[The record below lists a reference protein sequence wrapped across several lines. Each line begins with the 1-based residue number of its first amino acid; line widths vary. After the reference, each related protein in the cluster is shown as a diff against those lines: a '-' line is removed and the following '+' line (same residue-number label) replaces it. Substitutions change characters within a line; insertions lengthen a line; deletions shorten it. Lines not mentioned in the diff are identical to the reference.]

1 MTMKFKDEID
11 KDVENLKNEYFNAVR
26 NEEDQEVVE
35 NKYAEYM
42 NAFSQ
47 SLHDK
52 VLKEARDEVHNTTT
66 DKQVRMN
73 RGENILTAEENRFF
87 SNLVEDEAN
96 LDTYKEE
103 LILPESTVLR
113 VFEDMQ
119 EQRPLLSKIN
129 FQLAGVKTRI
139 IAGDPDGAAMW
150 GEIFGKIQGQI
161 QANFKE
167 YTFSQNKLT
176 AFAIVP
182 KDLLAFGPEW
192 IERYVRMQLAE
203 AMGTKLEE
211 GIVKGNGSVQNQPV
225 GLIKDMVK
233 DDDGN
238 ITSVADKTEKGTLTF
253 ADAKTT
259 VLELSKLMNSLSVK
273 ENGKRINVSG
283 KVSLLVNP
291 DQLFAIQ
298 AKYTIQNATGQWVT
312 SLPFN
317 LDIVPSEFVET
328 GKIIAFVPS
337 RYYAMY
343 KGATQVRE
351 YGEVLALE
359 DANVYIAKQYAHGM
373 PDDNKVA
380 EVYTFEEVTVTEDAP
395 EETPEDVGA

>member
-1 MTMKFKDEID
+1 MVVKFKDDI
-11 KDVENLKNEYFNAVR
+11 ENNVNKLKNEYFEAVR
-26 NEEDQEVVE
+26 NDADSETIE

-42 NAFSQ
+42 AAFS
-47 SLHDK
+47 SNLHD
-52 VLKEARDEVHNTTT
+52 
-66 DKQVRMN
+66 
-73 RGENILTAEENRFF
+73 NILKDAREEALNANTDEQVLMKRGQNVLTSEEKRFF
-87 SNLVEDEAN
+87 TNLVEDDAN

-103 LILPESTVLR
+103 IILPETTVSR

-119 EQRPLLSKIN
+119 SERPLLSKIN
-129 FQLAGVKTRI
+129 FQIAGIKTRI

-161 QANFKE
+161 QANFRE

-182 KDLLAFGPEW
+182 KDLLDFGPEW
-192 IERYVRMQLAE
+192 VERYVRLQLAE
-203 AMGTKLEE
+203 AMGAKLEE
-211 GIVKGNGSVQNQPV
+211 GIVKGNGPVQNQPV

-233 DDDGN
+233 DESGN
-238 ITSVADKTEKGTLTF
+238 ITSVKDKTEKGKLTF

-259 VLELSKLMNSLSVK
+259 VTELSNLMNSLSVK
-273 ENGKRINVSG
+273 ENGKRINISG

-298 AKYTIQNATGQWVT
+298 AKYTIQNANGQWVT

-317 LDIVPSEFVET
+317 LDILPSEFVEK

-343 KGATQVRE
+343 KGATQIRE

-380 EVYTFEEVTVTEDAP
+380 EVYSFSDVVASDSEES
-395 EETPEDVGA
+395 DVGA

>member
-1 MTMKFKDEID
+1 MVVKFKDDI
-11 KDVENLKNEYFNAVR
+11 ENNVNKLKNEYFEAVR
-26 NEEDQEVVE
+26 NDADSETIE

-42 NAFSQ
+42 AAFS
-47 SLHDK
+47 SNLHD
-52 VLKEARDEVHNTTT
+52 
-66 DKQVRMN
+66 
-73 RGENILTAEENRFF
+73 NILKDAREEALNANTDEQVLMKRGQNVLTSEEKRFF
-87 SNLVEDEAN
+87 TNLVEDDAN

-103 LILPESTVLR
+103 IILPETTVSR

-119 EQRPLLSKIN
+119 SERPLLSKIN
-129 FQLAGVKTRI
+129 FQIAGIKTRI

-161 QANFKE
+161 QANFRE

-182 KDLLAFGPEW
+182 KDLLDFGPEW
-192 IERYVRMQLAE
+192 VERYVRLQLAE
-203 AMGTKLEE
+203 AMGAKLEE
-211 GIVKGNGSVQNQPV
+211 GIVKGNGPVQNQPV

-233 DDDGN
+233 DESGN
-238 ITSVADKTEKGTLTF
+238 ITSVKDKTEKGKLTF

-259 VLELSKLMNSLSVK
+259 VTELSNLMNSLSVK

-298 AKYTIQNATGQWVT
+298 AKYTIQNANGQWVT

-317 LDIVPSEFVET
+317 LDILPSEFVEK
-328 GKIIAFVPS
+328 GEIIAFVPS

-343 KGATQVRE
+343 KGATQIRE

-380 EVYTFEEVTVTEDAP
+380 ELYSFSDVVASDPVSS
-395 EETPEDVGA
+395 DVGA

>member
-1 MTMKFKDEID
+1 MVVKFKDDIENNVD
-11 KDVENLKNEYFNAVR
+11 KLKNEYFEAVR
-26 NEEDQEVVE
+26 NDADPETIE

-42 NAFSQ
+42 AAFS
-47 SLHDK
+47 SNLHD
-52 VLKEARDEVHNTTT
+52 
-66 DKQVRMN
+66 
-73 RGENILTAEENRFF
+73 NILKDAREEALNANTDEQVLMKRGQNVLTSEEKRFF
-87 SNLVEDEAN
+87 TNLVEDDAN

-103 LILPESTVLR
+103 IILPETTVSR

-119 EQRPLLSKIN
+119 SERPLLSKIN
-129 FQLAGVKTRI
+129 FQIAGIKTRV

-161 QANFKE
+161 QANFRE

-182 KDLLAFGPEW
+182 KDLLDFGPEW
-192 IERYVRMQLAE
+192 VERYVRLQLAE
-203 AMGTKLEE
+203 AMGAKLEE
-211 GIVKGNGSVQNQPV
+211 GIVKGNGPVQNQPV

-233 DDDGN
+233 DDSGN
-238 ITSVADKTEKGTLTF
+238 ITSVKDKTEKGKLTF

-259 VLELSKLMNSLSVK
+259 VTELSNLMNSLSVK
-273 ENGKRINVSG
+273 EDGKRINISG

-298 AKYTIQNATGQWVT
+298 AKYTIQNANGQWVT

-317 LDIVPSEFVET
+317 LDILPSEFVEK

-343 KGATQVRE
+343 KGATQIRE

-380 EVYTFEEVTVTEDAP
+380 EVYSFS
-395 EETPEDVGA
+395 DVVVAESDESDLSA

>member
-1 MTMKFKDEID
+1 MTIKFKDSIN
-11 KDVENLKNEYFNAVR
+11 KDVENLKNEYFEAVR
-26 NEEDQEVVE
+26 NDADPETIE

-42 NAFSQ
+42 AAFS
-47 SLHDK
+47 SNLHDNI
-52 VLKEARDEVHNTTT
+52 LKEAREEISNTNADERVLMERGHN
-66 DKQVRMN
+66 V
-73 RGENILTAEENRFF
+73 LTSEEKRFF
-87 SNLVEDEAN
+87 TNLVEDEAD

-103 LILPESTVLR
+103 VILPETTVLR
-113 VFEDMQ
+113 VFEDMKS
-119 EQRPLLSKIN
+119 ERPLLSKIN
-129 FQLAGVKTRI
+129 FQLSGIKTRI
-139 IAGDPDGAAMW
+139 IAGDPEGAAMW

-161 QANFKE
+161 QANFRE

-182 KDLLAFGPEW
+182 KDLLDFGPEW
-192 IERYVRMQLAE
+192 VERYVRLQLAE
-203 AMGTKLEE
+203 AMGAKLEE
-211 GIVKGNGSVQNQPV
+211 GIVKGNGAVQNQPV

-233 DDDGN
+233 DEDGN
-238 ITSVADKTEKGTLTF
+238 ITSVSDKEVKGELTF

-259 VLELSKLMNSLSVK
+259 VNELSKLMNSLSVK
-273 ENGKRINVSG
+273 ENGKRINISG

-298 AKYTIQNATGQWVT
+298 AKYTIQNANGQWVT

-317 LDIVPSEFVET
+317 LDVLPSEFVEVGT
-328 GKIIAFVPS
+328 VIAFVPS

-343 KGATQVRE
+343 KGATQIRE

-380 EVYTFEEVTVTEDAP
+380 EVYTFNEISTTESIP
-395 EETPEDVGA
+395 SDVGA

>member
-1 MTMKFKDEID
+1 MVVKFKDDIENNVD
-11 KDVENLKNEYFNAVR
+11 KLKNEYFEAVR
-26 NEEDQEVVE
+26 NDADPETIE

-42 NAFSQ
+42 AAFS
-47 SLHDK
+47 SNLHD
-52 VLKEARDEVHNTTT
+52 
-66 DKQVRMN
+66 
-73 RGENILTAEENRFF
+73 NILKDAREEALKANTDEQVLMKRGQNVLTSEEKRFF
-87 SNLVEDEAN
+87 TNLVEDDAN

-103 LILPESTVLR
+103 IILPETTVSR

-119 EQRPLLSKIN
+119 SERPLLSKIN
-129 FQLAGVKTRI
+129 FQIAGIKTRI

-161 QANFKE
+161 QANFRE

-182 KDLLAFGPEW
+182 KDLLDFGPEW
-192 IERYVRMQLAE
+192 VERYVRLQLAE
-203 AMGTKLEE
+203 AMGAKLEE
-211 GIVKGNGSVQNQPV
+211 GIVKGNGPVQNQPV

-233 DDDGN
+233 DDSGN
-238 ITSVADKTEKGTLTF
+238 ITSVKDKTEKGKLTF

-259 VLELSKLMNSLSVK
+259 VTELSNLMNSLSVK
-273 ENGKRINVSG
+273 EDGKRINISG

-298 AKYTIQNATGQWVT
+298 AKYTIQNANGQWVT

-317 LDIVPSEFVET
+317 LDILPSEFVEK

-343 KGATQVRE
+343 KGATQIRE

-380 EVYTFEEVTVTEDAP
+380 EVYSFS
-395 EETPEDVGA
+395 DVVVAESDESDLSA

>member
-1 MTMKFKDEID
+1 MTMKFKDSIN
-11 KDVENLKNEYFNAVR
+11 KDVENLKNEYFEAVR
-26 NEEDQEVVE
+26 NDADSETIE

-42 NAFSQ
+42 AAFS
-47 SLHDK
+47 SNLHD
-52 VLKEARDEVHNTTT
+52 
-66 DKQVRMN
+66 
-73 RGENILTAEENRFF
+73 NILKDAREEALNANTDEQVLMKRGQNVLTSEEKRFF
-87 SNLVEDEAN
+87 TNLVEDDAN

-103 LILPESTVLR
+103 IILPETTVSR

-119 EQRPLLSKIN
+119 SERPLLSKIN
-129 FQLAGVKTRI
+129 FQIAGIKTRI

-161 QANFKE
+161 QANFRE

-182 KDLLAFGPEW
+182 KDLLDFGPEW
-192 IERYVRMQLAE
+192 VERYVRLQLAE
-203 AMGTKLEE
+203 AMGAKLEE
-211 GIVKGNGSVQNQPV
+211 GIVKGNGPVQNQPV

-233 DDDGN
+233 DESGN
-238 ITSVADKTEKGTLTF
+238 ITSVKDKTEKGKLTF

-259 VLELSKLMNSLSVK
+259 VTELSNLMNSLSVK
-273 ENGKRINVSG
+273 ENGKRINISG

-298 AKYTIQNATGQWVT
+298 AKYTIQNANGQWVT

-317 LDIVPSEFVET
+317 LDILPSEFVEK

-343 KGATQVRE
+343 KGATQIRE

-380 EVYTFEEVTVTEDAP
+380 EVYSFSDVVASDSEES
-395 EETPEDVGA
+395 DVGA

>member
-1 MTMKFKDEID
+1 MVVKFKDDIENNVD
-11 KDVENLKNEYFNAVR
+11 KLKNEYFEAVR
-26 NEEDQEVVE
+26 NDADPETIE

-42 NAFSQ
+42 AAFS
-47 SLHDK
+47 SNLHD
-52 VLKEARDEVHNTTT
+52 
-66 DKQVRMN
+66 
-73 RGENILTAEENRFF
+73 NILKDAREEALNANTDEQVLMKRGQNVLTSEEKRFF
-87 SNLVEDEAN
+87 TNLVEDDAN

-103 LILPESTVLR
+103 IILPETTVSR

-119 EQRPLLSKIN
+119 SERPLLSKIN
-129 FQLAGVKTRI
+129 FQIAGIKTRI

-161 QANFKE
+161 QANFRE

-182 KDLLAFGPEW
+182 KDLLDFGPEW
-192 IERYVRMQLAE
+192 VERYVRLQLAE
-203 AMGTKLEE
+203 AMGAKLEE
-211 GIVKGNGSVQNQPV
+211 GIVKGNGPVQNQPV

-233 DDDGN
+233 DDSGN
-238 ITSVADKTEKGTLTF
+238 ITSVKDKTEKGKLTF

-259 VLELSKLMNSLSVK
+259 VTEISNLMNSLSVK
-273 ENGKRINVSG
+273 EDGKRINISG

-298 AKYTIQNATGQWVT
+298 AKYTIQNANGQWVT

-317 LDIVPSEFVET
+317 LDILPSEFVEK

-343 KGATQVRE
+343 KGATQIRE

-380 EVYTFEEVTVTEDAP
+380 EVYSFS
-395 EETPEDVGA
+395 DVVVAESDESDLSA

>member
-1 MTMKFKDEID
+1 MVVKFKNDIENNVD
-11 KDVENLKNEYFNAVR
+11 KLKNEYFEAVR
-26 NEEDQEVVE
+26 NDADSETIE

-42 NAFSQ
+42 AAFS
-47 SLHDK
+47 SNLHD
-52 VLKEARDEVHNTTT
+52 
-66 DKQVRMN
+66 
-73 RGENILTAEENRFF
+73 NILKDAREEALNANTDEQVLMKRGQNVLTSEEKRFF
-87 SNLVEDEAN
+87 TNLVEDDAN

-103 LILPESTVLR
+103 IILPETTVSR

-119 EQRPLLSKIN
+119 SERPLLSKIN
-129 FQLAGVKTRI
+129 FQIAGIKTRI

-161 QANFKE
+161 QANFRE

-182 KDLLAFGPEW
+182 KDLLDFGPEW
-192 IERYVRMQLAE
+192 VERYVRLQLAE
-203 AMGTKLEE
+203 AMGAKLEE
-211 GIVKGNGSVQNQPV
+211 GIVKGNGPVQNQPV

-233 DDDGN
+233 DDSGN
-238 ITSVADKTEKGTLTF
+238 ITSVKDKTEKGKLTF

-259 VLELSKLMNSLSVK
+259 VTELSNLMNSLSVK
-273 ENGKRINVSG
+273 ENGKRINISG

-298 AKYTIQNATGQWVT
+298 AKYTIQNANGQWVT

-317 LDIVPSEFVET
+317 LDILPSEFVEK

-343 KGATQVRE
+343 KGATQIRE

-380 EVYTFEEVTVTEDAP
+380 EVYSFSDVVASDSEES
-395 EETPEDVGA
+395 DVGA

>member
-1 MTMKFKDEID
+1 MVVKFKNDIENNVD
-11 KDVENLKNEYFNAVR
+11 KLKNEYFEAVR
-26 NEEDQEVVE
+26 NDADSETIE

-42 NAFSQ
+42 AAFS
-47 SLHDK
+47 SNLHD
-52 VLKEARDEVHNTTT
+52 
-66 DKQVRMN
+66 
-73 RGENILTAEENRFF
+73 NILKDAREEALNANTDEQVLMKRGQNVLTSEEKRFF
-87 SNLVEDEAN
+87 TNLVEDDAN

-103 LILPESTVLR
+103 IILPETTVSR

-119 EQRPLLSKIN
+119 SERPLLSKIN
-129 FQLAGVKTRI
+129 FQIAGIKTRI

-161 QANFKE
+161 QANFRE

-182 KDLLAFGPEW
+182 KDLLDFGPEW
-192 IERYVRMQLAE
+192 VEHYVRLQLAE
-203 AMGTKLEE
+203 AMGAKLEE
-211 GIVKGNGSVQNQPV
+211 GIVKGNGPVQNQPV

-233 DDDGN
+233 DDSGN
-238 ITSVADKTEKGTLTF
+238 ITSVKDKTEKGKLTF

-259 VLELSKLMNSLSVK
+259 VTELSNLMNSLSVK
-273 ENGKRINVSG
+273 ENGKRINISG

-298 AKYTIQNATGQWVT
+298 AKYTIQNANGQWVT

-317 LDIVPSEFVET
+317 LDILPSEFVEK

-343 KGATQVRE
+343 KGATQIRE

-380 EVYTFEEVTVTEDAP
+380 EVYSFSDVVASDSEES
-395 EETPEDVGA
+395 DVGA

>member
-1 MTMKFKDEID
+1 MTMKFKDSIN
-11 KDVENLKNEYFNAVR
+11 KDVENLKNEYFEAVR
-26 NEEDQEVVE
+26 NDADSETIE

-42 NAFSQ
+42 AAFS
-47 SLHDK
+47 SNLHD
-52 VLKEARDEVHNTTT
+52 
-66 DKQVRMN
+66 
-73 RGENILTAEENRFF
+73 NILKDAREEALNANTDEQVLMKRGQNVLTSEEKRFF
-87 SNLVEDEAN
+87 TNLVEDDAD

-103 LILPESTVLR
+103 IILPETTVSR

-119 EQRPLLSKIN
+119 SERPLLSKIN
-129 FQLAGVKTRI
+129 FQIAGIKTRI

-161 QANFKE
+161 QANFRE

-182 KDLLAFGPEW
+182 KDLLDFGPEW
-192 IERYVRMQLAE
+192 VERYVRLQLAE
-203 AMGTKLEE
+203 AMGAKLEE
-211 GIVKGNGSVQNQPV
+211 GIVKGNGPVQNQPV

-233 DDDGN
+233 DESGN
-238 ITSVADKTEKGTLTF
+238 ITSVKDKTEKGKLTF

-259 VLELSKLMNSLSVK
+259 VTELSNLMNSLSVK
-273 ENGKRINVSG
+273 ENGKRINISG

-298 AKYTIQNATGQWVT
+298 AKYTIQNANGQWVT

-317 LDIVPSEFVET
+317 LDILPSEFVEK

-343 KGATQVRE
+343 KGATQIRE

-380 EVYTFEEVTVTEDAP
+380 EVYSFS
-395 EETPEDVGA
+395 DVVVAESDESDLSA

>member
-1 MTMKFKDEID
+1 MVVKFKDDIENNVD
-11 KDVENLKNEYFNAVR
+11 KLKNEYFEAVR
-26 NEEDQEVVE
+26 NDADPETIE

-42 NAFSQ
+42 AAFS
-47 SLHDK
+47 SNLHD
-52 VLKEARDEVHNTTT
+52 
-66 DKQVRMN
+66 
-73 RGENILTAEENRFF
+73 NILKDAREEALNANTDEQVLMKRGQNVLTSEEKRFF
-87 SNLVEDEAN
+87 TNLVEDDAN

-103 LILPESTVLR
+103 IILPETTVSR

-119 EQRPLLSKIN
+119 SERPLLSKIN
-129 FQLAGVKTRI
+129 FQIAGIKTRV

-161 QANFKE
+161 QANFHE

-182 KDLLAFGPEW
+182 KDLLDFGPEW
-192 IERYVRMQLAE
+192 VERYVRLQLAE
-203 AMGTKLEE
+203 AMGAKLEE
-211 GIVKGNGSVQNQPV
+211 GIVKGNGPVQNQPV

-233 DDDGN
+233 DESGN
-238 ITSVADKTEKGTLTF
+238 ITSVKDKTEKGKLTF

-259 VLELSKLMNSLSVK
+259 VSELSKLMNSLSVK
-273 ENGKRINVSG
+273 ESGKRINISG

-298 AKYTIQNATGQWVT
+298 AKYTIQNANGQWVT

-317 LDIVPSEFVET
+317 LDILPSEFVEK

-343 KGATQVRE
+343 KGATQIRE

-380 EVYTFEEVTVTEDAP
+380 EVYSFS
-395 EETPEDVGA
+395 DVVVAESDESDLSA

>member
-1 MTMKFKDEID
+1 MVVKFKNNIKNNVDE
-11 KDVENLKNEYFNAVR
+11 LKKEYFEAVR
-26 NEEDQEVVE
+26 NDADPETIE

-42 NAFSQ
+42 TAFS
-47 SLHDK
+47 SNLHD
-52 VLKEARDEVHNTTT
+52 
-66 DKQVRMN
+66 
-73 RGENILTAEENRFF
+73 NILKDAREEVLNANTDEQVLIKRGQNVLTSEEKRFF
-87 SNLVEDEAN
+87 TNLVEDNAN

-103 LILPESTVLR
+103 IILPETTVSR

-119 EQRPLLSKIN
+119 SERPLLSKIN
-129 FQLAGVKTRI
+129 FQIAGIKTRI

-161 QANFKE
+161 QANFRE

-182 KDLLAFGPEW
+182 KDLLDFGPEW
-192 IERYVRMQLAE
+192 VERYVRLQLAE
-203 AMGTKLEE
+203 AMGAKLEE
-211 GIVKGNGSVQNQPV
+211 GIVKGNGPVQNQPV

-233 DDDGN
+233 DDSGN
-238 ITSVADKTEKGTLTF
+238 ITSVKDKTEKGKLTF

-259 VLELSKLMNSLSVK
+259 VSELSKLMNSLSVK
-273 ENGKRINVSG
+273 ENGKRINISG

-298 AKYTIQNATGQWVT
+298 AKYTIQNANGQWVT

-317 LDIVPSEFVET
+317 LDVLPSEFVEK

-343 KGATQVRE
+343 KGATQIRE

-380 EVYTFEEVTVTEDAP
+380 EVYSFS
-395 EETPEDVGA
+395 DVLVAESNESDLSA

>member
-1 MTMKFKDEID
+1 MVVKFKDDIENNVD
-11 KDVENLKNEYFNAVR
+11 KLKNEYFEAVR
-26 NEEDQEVVE
+26 NDADPETIE

-42 NAFSQ
+42 AAFS
-47 SLHDK
+47 SNLHD
-52 VLKEARDEVHNTTT
+52 
-66 DKQVRMN
+66 
-73 RGENILTAEENRFF
+73 NILKDAREEALNANTDEQVLMKRGQNVLTSEEKRFF
-87 SNLVEDEAN
+87 TNLVEDDAN

-103 LILPESTVLR
+103 IILPETTVSR

-119 EQRPLLSKIN
+119 SERPLLSKIN
-129 FQLAGVKTRI
+129 FQIAGIKTRI

-161 QANFKE
+161 QANFRE
-167 YTFSQNKLT
+167 YTFSQNKIT

-182 KDLLAFGPEW
+182 KDLLDFGPEW
-192 IERYVRMQLAE
+192 VERYVRLQLAE
-203 AMGTKLEE
+203 AMGAKLEE
-211 GIVKGNGSVQNQPV
+211 GIVKGNGPVQNQPV

-233 DDDGN
+233 DDSGN
-238 ITSVADKTEKGTLTF
+238 ITSVKDKTEKGKLTF

-259 VLELSKLMNSLSVK
+259 VTELSNLMNSLSVK
-273 ENGKRINVSG
+273 EDGKRINISG

-298 AKYTIQNATGQWVT
+298 AKYTIQNANGQWVT

-317 LDIVPSEFVET
+317 LDILPSEFVEK

-343 KGATQVRE
+343 KGATQIRE

-380 EVYTFEEVTVTEDAP
+380 EVYSFS
-395 EETPEDVGA
+395 DVVVAESDESDLSA

>member
-1 MTMKFKDEID
+1 MVVKFKDDIENNVD
-11 KDVENLKNEYFNAVR
+11 KLKNEYFEAVR
-26 NEEDQEVVE
+26 NDADPETIE

-42 NAFSQ
+42 AAFS
-47 SLHDK
+47 SDLHD
-52 VLKEARDEVHNTTT
+52 
-66 DKQVRMN
+66 
-73 RGENILTAEENRFF
+73 NILKDAREEALNANTDEQVLMKRGQNVLTSEEKRFF
-87 SNLVEDEAN
+87 TNLVEDDAN

-103 LILPESTVLR
+103 IILPETTVSR

-119 EQRPLLSKIN
+119 SERPLLSKIN
-129 FQLAGVKTRI
+129 FQIAGIKTRI

-161 QANFKE
+161 QANFRE

-182 KDLLAFGPEW
+182 KDLLDFGPEW
-192 IERYVRMQLAE
+192 VERYVRLQLAE
-203 AMGTKLEE
+203 AMGAKLEE
-211 GIVKGNGSVQNQPV
+211 GIVKGNGPVQNQPV

-233 DDDGN
+233 DDSGN
-238 ITSVADKTEKGTLTF
+238 ITSVKDKTEKGKLTF

-259 VLELSKLMNSLSVK
+259 VTELSNLMNSLSVK
-273 ENGKRINVSG
+273 EDGKRINISG

-298 AKYTIQNATGQWVT
+298 AKYTIQNANGQWVT

-317 LDIVPSEFVET
+317 LDILPSEFVGK

-343 KGATQVRE
+343 KGATQIRE

-380 EVYTFEEVTVTEDAP
+380 EVYSFS
-395 EETPEDVGA
+395 DVVVAESDESDLSA

>member
-1 MTMKFKDEID
+1 MVVKFKDDIENNVD
-11 KDVENLKNEYFNAVR
+11 KLKNEYFEAVR
-26 NEEDQEVVE
+26 NDADPETIE

-42 NAFSQ
+42 AAFS
-47 SLHDK
+47 SNLHD
-52 VLKEARDEVHNTTT
+52 
-66 DKQVRMN
+66 
-73 RGENILTAEENRFF
+73 NILKDAREEALNANTDEQVLMKRGQNVLTSEEKRFF
-87 SNLVEDEAN
+87 TNLVEDDAN

-103 LILPESTVLR
+103 IILPETTVSR

-119 EQRPLLSKIN
+119 SERPLLSKIN
-129 FQLAGVKTRI
+129 FQIAGIKTRI

-161 QANFKE
+161 QANFRE

-182 KDLLAFGPEW
+182 KDLLDFGPEW
-192 IERYVRMQLAE
+192 VERYVRLQLAE
-203 AMGTKLEE
+203 AMGAKLEE
-211 GIVKGNGSVQNQPV
+211 GIVKGNGPVQNQPV

-233 DDDGN
+233 DDSGN
-238 ITSVADKTEKGTLTF
+238 ITSVKDKTEKGKLTF

-259 VLELSKLMNSLSVK
+259 VTELSNLMNSLSVK
-273 ENGKRINVSG
+273 EDGKRINISG

-298 AKYTIQNATGQWVT
+298 AKYTIQNANGQWVT

-317 LDIVPSEFVET
+317 LDILPSEFVEK

-343 KGATQVRE
+343 KGATQIRE

-359 DANVYIAKQYAHGM
+359 DANVYIAKHYAHGM

-380 EVYTFEEVTVTEDAP
+380 EVYSFS
-395 EETPEDVGA
+395 DVVVAESDESDLSA

>member
-1 MTMKFKDEID
+1 KFKDDIENNVD
-11 KDVENLKNEYFNAVR
+11 KLKNEYFEAVR
-26 NEEDQEVVE
+26 NDADPETIE

-42 NAFSQ
+42 AAFS
-47 SLHDK
+47 SNLHD
-52 VLKEARDEVHNTTT
+52 
-66 DKQVRMN
+66 
-73 RGENILTAEENRFF
+73 NILKDAREEALNANTDEQVLMKRGQNVLTSEEKRFF
-87 SNLVEDEAN
+87 TNLVEDDAN

-103 LILPESTVLR
+103 IILPETTVSR

-119 EQRPLLSKIN
+119 SERPLLSKIN
-129 FQLAGVKTRI
+129 FQIAGIKTRI

-161 QANFKE
+161 QANFRE

-182 KDLLAFGPEW
+182 KDLLDFGPEW
-192 IERYVRMQLAE
+192 VERYVRLQLAE
-203 AMGTKLEE
+203 AMGAKLEE
-211 GIVKGNGSVQNQPV
+211 GIVKGKGPVQNQPV

-233 DDDGN
+233 DDSGN
-238 ITSVADKTEKGTLTF
+238 ITSVKDKTEKGKLTF

-259 VLELSKLMNSLSVK
+259 VTELSNLMNSLSVK
-273 ENGKRINVSG
+273 EDGKRINISG

-298 AKYTIQNATGQWVT
+298 AKYTIQNANGQWVT

-317 LDIVPSEFVET
+317 LDILPSEFVEK

-343 KGATQVRE
+343 KGATQIRE

-380 EVYTFEEVTVTEDAP
+380 EVYSFS
-395 EETPEDVGA
+395 DVVVAESDESDLSA

>member
-1 MTMKFKDEID
+1 MTMKFKDSIN
-11 KDVENLKNEYFNAVR
+11 KDVENLKNEYFEAVR
-26 NEEDQEVVE
+26 NDADSETIE

-42 NAFSQ
+42 AAFS
-47 SLHDK
+47 SNLHD
-52 VLKEARDEVHNTTT
+52 
-66 DKQVRMN
+66 
-73 RGENILTAEENRFF
+73 NILKDAREEALNANTDEQVLMKRGQNVLTSEEKRFF
-87 SNLVEDEAN
+87 TNLVEDDAN

-103 LILPESTVLR
+103 IILPETTVSR

-119 EQRPLLSKIN
+119 SERPLLSKIN
-129 FQLAGVKTRI
+129 FQIAGIKTRI

-161 QANFKE
+161 QANFRE

-182 KDLLAFGPEW
+182 KDLLDFGPGW
-192 IERYVRMQLAE
+192 VERYVRLQLAE
-203 AMGTKLEE
+203 AMGAKLEE
-211 GIVKGNGSVQNQPV
+211 GIVKGNGPVQNQPV

-233 DDDGN
+233 DESGN
-238 ITSVADKTEKGTLTF
+238 ITSVKDKTEKGKLTF

-259 VLELSKLMNSLSVK
+259 VTELSNLMNSLSVK
-273 ENGKRINVSG
+273 ENGKRINISG

-298 AKYTIQNATGQWVT
+298 AKYTIQNANGQWVT

-317 LDIVPSEFVET
+317 LDILPSEFVEK

-343 KGATQVRE
+343 KGATQIRE

-380 EVYTFEEVTVTEDAP
+380 EVYSFSDVVASDSEES
-395 EETPEDVGA
+395 DVGA

>member
-1 MTMKFKDEID
+1 MTIKFKDSIN
-11 KDVENLKNEYFNAVR
+11 KDVENLKNEYFEAVR
-26 NEEDQEVVE
+26 NDADPETIE

-42 NAFSQ
+42 AAFS
-47 SLHDK
+47 SNLHDNI
-52 VLKEARDEVHNTTT
+52 LKEAREEISNTNADERVLMERGHN
-66 DKQVRMN
+66 V
-73 RGENILTAEENRFF
+73 LTSEEKRFF
-87 SNLVEDEAN
+87 TNLVEDEAD

-103 LILPESTVLR
+103 VILPETTVLR

-119 EQRPLLSKIN
+119 SERPLLSKIN
-129 FQLAGVKTRI
+129 FQLSGIKTRI
-139 IAGDPDGAAMW
+139 IAGDPEGAAMW

-161 QANFKE
+161 QANFRE

-182 KDLLAFGPEW
+182 KDLLDFGPEW
-192 IERYVRMQLAE
+192 VERYVRLQLAE
-203 AMGTKLEE
+203 AMGAKLEE
-211 GIVKGNGSVQNQPV
+211 GIVKGNGAVQNQPV

-233 DDDGN
+233 DEDGN
-238 ITSVADKTEKGTLTF
+238 ITSVSDKEVKGELTF

-259 VLELSKLMNSLSVK
+259 VNELSKLMNSLSVK
-273 ENGKRINVSG
+273 ENGKRINISG

-298 AKYTIQNATGQWVT
+298 AKYTIQNANGQWVT

-317 LDIVPSEFVET
+317 LDVLPSEFVEVGT
-328 GKIIAFVPS
+328 VIAFVPS

-343 KGATQVRE
+343 KGATQIRE

-380 EVYTFEEVTVTEDAP
+380 EVYTFNEVSTTESIP
-395 EETPEDVGA
+395 SDVGA

>member
-1 MTMKFKDEID
+1 MTMKFKDSIN
-11 KDVENLKNEYFNAVR
+11 KDVENLKNEYFEAVR
-26 NEEDQEVVE
+26 NDADSETIE

-42 NAFSQ
+42 AAFS
-47 SLHDK
+47 SNLHD
-52 VLKEARDEVHNTTT
+52 
-66 DKQVRMN
+66 
-73 RGENILTAEENRFF
+73 NILKDAREEALNANTDEQVLMKRGQNVLTSEEKRFF
-87 SNLVEDEAN
+87 TNLVEDDAN
-96 LDTYKEE
+96 LDAYKEE
-103 LILPESTVLR
+103 IILPETTVSR

-119 EQRPLLSKIN
+119 SERPLLSKIN
-129 FQLAGVKTRI
+129 FQIAGIKTRI

-161 QANFKE
+161 QAEFRE

-182 KDLLAFGPEW
+182 KDLLDFGPEW
-192 IERYVRMQLAE
+192 VERYVRLQLAE
-203 AMGTKLEE
+203 AMGAKLEE
-211 GIVKGNGSVQNQPV
+211 GIVKGNGPVQNQPV

-233 DDDGN
+233 DDSGN
-238 ITSVADKTEKGTLTF
+238 ITSVKDKTEKGKLTF

-259 VLELSKLMNSLSVK
+259 VTELSNLMNSLSVK
-273 ENGKRINVSG
+273 ENGKRINISG

-298 AKYTIQNATGQWVT
+298 AKYTIQNANGQWVT

-317 LDIVPSEFVET
+317 LDILPSEFVEK

-343 KGATQVRE
+343 KGATQIRE

-380 EVYTFEEVTVTEDAP
+380 EVYSFSDVVASDSEES
-395 EETPEDVGA
+395 DVGA

>member
-1 MTMKFKDEID
+1 MSIKFKDDIKNNVD
-11 KDVENLKNEYFNAVR
+11 KLKNEYFEAVR
-26 NEEDQEVVE
+26 NDADSETIE

-42 NAFSQ
+42 AAFS
-47 SLHDK
+47 SDLHDNI
-52 VLKEARDEVHNTTT
+52 LKEAREEVSNTNADERVLMERGHN
-66 DKQVRMN
+66 V
-73 RGENILTAEENRFF
+73 LTSEEKRFF
-87 SNLVEDEAN
+87 TNLVEDDAN

-103 LILPESTVLR
+103 IILPETTVVR

-119 EQRPLLSKIN
+119 SERPLLSKIN
-129 FQLAGVKTRI
+129 FQLAGIKTRI
-139 IAGDPDGAAMW
+139 IVGDPEGAAMW

-161 QANFKE
+161 QANFRE

-182 KDLLAFGPEW
+182 KDLLDFGPEW
-192 IERYVRMQLAE
+192 VERYVRLQLAE
-203 AMGTKLEE
+203 AMGAKLEE
-211 GIVKGNGSVQNQPV
+211 GIVKGNGAVQNQPV

-233 DDDGN
+233 DENGN
-238 ITSVADKTEKGTLTF
+238 ITSVKDKAVKGKLTF
-253 ADAKTT
+253 ADAKST
-259 VLELSKLMNSLSVK
+259 VTELSQLMNSLSVK
-273 ENGKRINVSG
+273 ENGKRINISG

-298 AKYTIQNATGQWVT
+298 AKYTIQNANGQWVT

-317 LDIVPSEFVET
+317 LDVLPSEFVEV
-328 GKIIAFVPS
+328 GKVIAFVPS

-343 KGATQVRE
+343 KGATQIRE

-380 EVYTFEEVTVTEDAP
+380 EVYSFSDVVASDSEES
-395 EETPEDVGA
+395 DVGA

>member
-1 MTMKFKDEID
+1 MVVKFKDDIENNVD
-11 KDVENLKNEYFNAVR
+11 KLKNEYFEAVR
-26 NEEDQEVVE
+26 NDADPETIE

-42 NAFSQ
+42 AAFS
-47 SLHDK
+47 SNLHD
-52 VLKEARDEVHNTTT
+52 
-66 DKQVRMN
+66 
-73 RGENILTAEENRFF
+73 NILKDAREEALNANTDEQVLMKRGQNVLTSEEKRFF
-87 SNLVEDEAN
+87 TNLVEDDAN

-103 LILPESTVLR
+103 IILPETTVSR

-119 EQRPLLSKIN
+119 SERPLLSKIN
-129 FQLAGVKTRI
+129 FQIAGIKTRI

-161 QANFKE
+161 QANFRE

-182 KDLLAFGPEW
+182 KDLLDFGPEW
-192 IERYVRMQLAE
+192 VERYVRLQLAE
-203 AMGTKLEE
+203 AMGAKLEE
-211 GIVKGNGSVQNQPV
+211 GIVKGKGPVQNQPV

-233 DDDGN
+233 DDSGN
-238 ITSVADKTEKGTLTF
+238 ITSVKDKTEKGKLTF

-259 VLELSKLMNSLSVK
+259 VTELSNLMNSLSVK
-273 ENGKRINVSG
+273 EDGKRINISG

-298 AKYTIQNATGQWVT
+298 AKYTIQNANGQWVT

-317 LDIVPSEFVET
+317 LDILPSEFVEK

-343 KGATQVRE
+343 KGATQIRE

-380 EVYTFEEVTVTEDAP
+380 EVYSFS
-395 EETPEDVGA
+395 DVVVAESDESDLSA

>member
-1 MTMKFKDEID
+1 MVVKFKDDIENNVD
-11 KDVENLKNEYFNAVR
+11 KLKNEYFEAVR
-26 NEEDQEVVE
+26 NDADPETIE

-42 NAFSQ
+42 AAFS
-47 SLHDK
+47 SNLHD
-52 VLKEARDEVHNTTT
+52 
-66 DKQVRMN
+66 
-73 RGENILTAEENRFF
+73 NILKDAREEALNANTDEQVLMKRGQNVLTSEEKRFF
-87 SNLVEDEAN
+87 TNLVEDDAN

-103 LILPESTVLR
+103 IILPETTVSR

-119 EQRPLLSKIN
+119 SERPLLSKIN
-129 FQLAGVKTRI
+129 FQIAGIKTRI

-161 QANFKE
+161 QANFRE

-182 KDLLAFGPEW
+182 KDLLDFGPEW
-192 IERYVRMQLAE
+192 VERYVRLQLAE
-203 AMGTKLEE
+203 AMGAKLEE
-211 GIVKGNGSVQNQPV
+211 GIVKGNGPVQNQPV

-233 DDDGN
+233 DDSGN
-238 ITSVADKTEKGTLTF
+238 ITSVKDKTEKGKLTF

-259 VLELSKLMNSLSVK
+259 VTELSNLMNSLSVK
-273 ENGKRINVSG
+273 EDSKRINISG

-298 AKYTIQNATGQWVT
+298 AKYTIQNANGQWVT

-317 LDIVPSEFVET
+317 LDILPSEFVEK

-343 KGATQVRE
+343 KGATQIRE

-380 EVYTFEEVTVTEDAP
+380 EVYSFS
-395 EETPEDVGA
+395 DVVVAESDESDLSA

>member
-1 MTMKFKDEID
+1 MVVKFKDDIENNVD
-11 KDVENLKNEYFNAVR
+11 KLKNEYFEAVR
-26 NEEDQEVVE
+26 NDADPETIE

-42 NAFSQ
+42 AAFS
-47 SLHDK
+47 SNLHD
-52 VLKEARDEVHNTTT
+52 
-66 DKQVRMN
+66 
-73 RGENILTAEENRFF
+73 NILKDAREEALNANTDEQVLMKRGQNVLTSEEKRFF
-87 SNLVEDEAN
+87 TNLVEDDAN

-103 LILPESTVLR
+103 IILPETTVSR

-119 EQRPLLSKIN
+119 SERPLLSKIN
-129 FQLAGVKTRI
+129 FQIAGIKTRI

-161 QANFKE
+161 QANFRE

-182 KDLLAFGPEW
+182 KDLLDFGPEW
-192 IERYVRMQLAE
+192 VERYVRLQLAE
-203 AMGTKLEE
+203 AMGAKLEE
-211 GIVKGNGSVQNQPV
+211 GIVKGNGPVQNQPV

-233 DDDGN
+233 DDSGN
-238 ITSVADKTEKGTLTF
+238 ITSVKDKTEKGKLTF

-259 VLELSKLMNSLSVK
+259 VTELSNLMNSLSVK
-273 ENGKRINVSG
+273 EDGKRINISG

-298 AKYTIQNATGQWVT
+298 AKYTIQNANGQWVT

-317 LDIVPSEFVET
+317 LDILPSEFVEK

-343 KGATQVRE
+343 KGATQIRE

-380 EVYTFEEVTVTEDAP
+380 EVYSFS
-395 EETPEDVGA
+395 DVVVAESDESDLSA

>member
-1 MTMKFKDEID
+1 MVVKFKDDIENNVD
-11 KDVENLKNEYFNAVR
+11 KLKNEYFEAVR
-26 NEEDQEVVE
+26 NDADPETIE

-42 NAFSQ
+42 AAFS
-47 SLHDK
+47 SNLHD
-52 VLKEARDEVHNTTT
+52 
-66 DKQVRMN
+66 
-73 RGENILTAEENRFF
+73 NILKDAREEALNANTDEQVLMKRGQNVLTSEEKRFF
-87 SNLVEDEAN
+87 TNLVEDDAN

-103 LILPESTVLR
+103 IILPETTVSR

-119 EQRPLLSKIN
+119 SERPLLSKIN
-129 FQLAGVKTRI
+129 FQIAGIKTRI

-161 QANFKE
+161 QANFRE

-182 KDLLAFGPEW
+182 KDLLDFGPEW
-192 IERYVRMQLAE
+192 VERYVRLQLAE
-203 AMGTKLEE
+203 AMGAKLEE
-211 GIVKGNGSVQNQPV
+211 GIVKGNGPVQNQPV

-233 DDDGN
+233 DDSGN
-238 ITSVADKTEKGTLTF
+238 ITSVKDKTEKGKLTF
-253 ADAKTT
+253 VDAKTT
-259 VLELSKLMNSLSVK
+259 VTELSNLMNSLSVK
-273 ENGKRINVSG
+273 EDGKRINISG

-298 AKYTIQNATGQWVT
+298 AKYTIQNANGQWVT

-317 LDIVPSEFVET
+317 LDILPSEFVEK

-343 KGATQVRE
+343 KGATQIRE

-380 EVYTFEEVTVTEDAP
+380 EVYSFS
-395 EETPEDVGA
+395 DVVVAESDESDLSA

>member
-1 MTMKFKDEID
+1 MVVKFKDDIENNVD
-11 KDVENLKNEYFNAVR
+11 KLKNEYFEAVR
-26 NEEDQEVVE
+26 NDADPETIE

-42 NAFSQ
+42 AAFS
-47 SLHDK
+47 SNLHD
-52 VLKEARDEVHNTTT
+52 
-66 DKQVRMN
+66 
-73 RGENILTAEENRFF
+73 NILKDAREEALNANTDEQVLMKRGQNVLTSEEKRFF
-87 SNLVEDEAN
+87 TNLVEDDAN

-103 LILPESTVLR
+103 IILPETTVSR

-119 EQRPLLSKIN
+119 SERPLLSKIN
-129 FQLAGVKTRI
+129 FQIAGIKTRI

-161 QANFKE
+161 QANFRE

-182 KDLLAFGPEW
+182 KDLLDFGPEW
-192 IERYVRMQLAE
+192 VERYVRLQLAE
-203 AMGTKLEE
+203 AMGAKLEE
-211 GIVKGNGSVQNQPV
+211 GIVKGNGPVQNQPV

-233 DDDGN
+233 DDSGN
-238 ITSVADKTEKGTLTF
+238 ITSVKDKTEKGKLTF

-259 VLELSKLMNSLSVK
+259 VTELSNLMNSLSVK
-273 ENGKRINVSG
+273 EDGKRINISG

-298 AKYTIQNATGQWVT
+298 AKYTIQNANGQWVT

-317 LDIVPSEFVET
+317 LDILPSEFVEK

-343 KGATQVRE
+343 KGATQIRE

-380 EVYTFEEVTVTEDAP
+380 EVYSFS
-395 EETPEDVGA
+395 DVAVAESDESDLSA

>member
-1 MTMKFKDEID
+1 MVVKFKD
-11 KDVENLKNEYFNAVR
+11 DVENNVDKLKNEYFEAVR
-26 NEEDQEVVE
+26 NDADPETIE

-42 NAFSQ
+42 AAFS
-47 SLHDK
+47 SNLHD
-52 VLKEARDEVHNTTT
+52 
-66 DKQVRMN
+66 
-73 RGENILTAEENRFF
+73 NILKDAREEALNANTDEQVLMKRGQNVLTSEEKRFF
-87 SNLVEDEAN
+87 TNLVEDDAN

-103 LILPESTVLR
+103 IILPETTVSR

-119 EQRPLLSKIN
+119 SERPLLSKIN
-129 FQLAGVKTRI
+129 FQIAGIKTRI

-161 QANFKE
+161 QANFRE

-182 KDLLAFGPEW
+182 KDLLDFGPEW
-192 IERYVRMQLAE
+192 VERYVRLQLAE
-203 AMGTKLEE
+203 AMGAKLEE
-211 GIVKGNGSVQNQPV
+211 GIVKGNGPVQNQPV

-233 DDDGN
+233 DDSGN
-238 ITSVADKTEKGTLTF
+238 ITSVKDKTEKGKLTF

-259 VLELSKLMNSLSVK
+259 VTELSNLMNSLSVK
-273 ENGKRINVSG
+273 EDGKRINISG

-298 AKYTIQNATGQWVT
+298 AKYTIQNANGQWVT

-317 LDIVPSEFVET
+317 LDILPSEFVEK

-343 KGATQVRE
+343 KGATQIRE

-380 EVYTFEEVTVTEDAP
+380 EVYSFS
-395 EETPEDVGA
+395 DVVVAESDESDLSA

>member
-1 MTMKFKDEID
+1 MTIKFKDSIN
-11 KDVENLKNEYFNAVR
+11 KDVENLKNEYFEAVR
-26 NEEDQEVVE
+26 NDADPETIE

-42 NAFSQ
+42 AAFS
-47 SLHDK
+47 SNLHDNI
-52 VLKEARDEVHNTTT
+52 LKEAREEISNTNADERVLMERGHN
-66 DKQVRMN
+66 V
-73 RGENILTAEENRFF
+73 LTSEEKRFF
-87 SNLVEDEAN
+87 TNLVEDEAD

-103 LILPESTVLR
+103 VILPETTVLR

-119 EQRPLLSKIN
+119 SERPLLSKIN
-129 FQLAGVKTRI
+129 FQLSGIKTRI
-139 IAGDPDGAAMW
+139 IAGDPEGAAMW

-161 QANFKE
+161 QANFRE

-182 KDLLAFGPEW
+182 KDLLDFGPEW
-192 IERYVRMQLAE
+192 VERYVRLQLAE
-203 AMGTKLEE
+203 AMGAKLEE
-211 GIVKGNGSVQNQPV
+211 GIVKGNGAVQNQPV

-233 DDDGN
+233 DEDGN
-238 ITSVADKTEKGTLTF
+238 ITSVNDKEVKGELTF

-259 VLELSKLMNSLSVK
+259 VNELSKLMNSLSVK
-273 ENGKRINVSG
+273 ENGKRINISG

-298 AKYTIQNATGQWVT
+298 AKYTIQNANGQWVT

-317 LDIVPSEFVET
+317 LDVLPSEFVEVGT
-328 GKIIAFVPS
+328 VIAFVPS

-343 KGATQVRE
+343 KGATQIRE

-380 EVYTFEEVTVTEDAP
+380 EVYTFNEVAATETVP
-395 EETPEDVGA
+395 SDVGA

>member
-1 MTMKFKDEID
+1 MVVKFKDDIKNNVD
-11 KDVENLKNEYFNAVR
+11 KLKNEYFEAVR
-26 NEEDQEVVE
+26 NDADPETIE

-42 NAFSQ
+42 AAFS
-47 SLHDK
+47 SNLHD
-52 VLKEARDEVHNTTT
+52 
-66 DKQVRMN
+66 
-73 RGENILTAEENRFF
+73 NILKDAREEALNANTDEQVLMKRGQNVLTSEEKRFF
-87 SNLVEDEAN
+87 TNLVEDDAN

-103 LILPESTVLR
+103 IILPETTVSR

-119 EQRPLLSKIN
+119 SERPLLSKIN
-129 FQLAGVKTRI
+129 FQIAGIKTRI

-161 QANFKE
+161 QANFRE

-182 KDLLAFGPEW
+182 KDLLDFGPEW
-192 IERYVRMQLAE
+192 VERYVRLQLAE
-203 AMGTKLEE
+203 AMGAKLEE
-211 GIVKGNGSVQNQPV
+211 GIVKGNGPVQNQPV

-233 DDDGN
+233 DDSGN
-238 ITSVADKTEKGTLTF
+238 ITSVKDKTEKGKLTF

-259 VLELSKLMNSLSVK
+259 VTELSNLMNSLSVK

-298 AKYTIQNATGQWVT
+298 AKYTIQNANGQWVT

-317 LDIVPSEFVET
+317 LDILPSEFVEK

-343 KGATQVRE
+343 KGATQIRE

-380 EVYTFEEVTVTEDAP
+380 EVYSFSDVVASDSEESDLSA
-395 EETPEDVGA
+395 

>member
-1 MTMKFKDEID
+1 MVVKFKDDIENNVD
-11 KDVENLKNEYFNAVR
+11 KLKNEYFEAVR
-26 NEEDQEVVE
+26 NDADPETIE

-42 NAFSQ
+42 AAFS
-47 SLHDK
+47 SNLHD
-52 VLKEARDEVHNTTT
+52 
-66 DKQVRMN
+66 
-73 RGENILTAEENRFF
+73 NILKDAREEALNANTDEQVLMKRGQNVLTSEEKRFF
-87 SNLVEDEAN
+87 TNLVEDDAN

-103 LILPESTVLR
+103 IILPETTVSR

-119 EQRPLLSKIN
+119 SERPLLSKIN
-129 FQLAGVKTRI
+129 FQIAGIKTRI

-161 QANFKE
+161 QANFRE

-182 KDLLAFGPEW
+182 KDLLDFGPEW
-192 IERYVRMQLAE
+192 VERYVRLQLAE
-203 AMGTKLEE
+203 AMGAKLEE
-211 GIVKGNGSVQNQPV
+211 GIVKGNGPVQNQPV

-233 DDDGN
+233 DDSGN
-238 ITSVADKTEKGTLTF
+238 ITSVKDKTEKGKLTF

-259 VLELSKLMNSLSVK
+259 VTELSNLMNSLSVK
-273 ENGKRINVSG
+273 EDGKRINISG

-298 AKYTIQNATGQWVT
+298 AKYTIQNANGQWVT

-317 LDIVPSEFVET
+317 LDILPSEFVEK

-343 KGATQVRE
+343 KGATQIRE

-380 EVYTFEEVTVTEDAP
+380 EVYSFSDVVVAESEESDLSA
-395 EETPEDVGA
+395 

>member
-1 MTMKFKDEID
+1 MTMKFKDSIN
-11 KDVENLKNEYFNAVR
+11 KDVENLKNEYFEAVR
-26 NEEDQEVVE
+26 NDADSETIE

-42 NAFSQ
+42 AAFS
-47 SLHDK
+47 SNLHD
-52 VLKEARDEVHNTTT
+52 
-66 DKQVRMN
+66 
-73 RGENILTAEENRFF
+73 NILKDAREEALNANTDEQVLMKRGQNVLTSEEKRFF
-87 SNLVEDEAN
+87 TNLVEDDAN

-103 LILPESTVLR
+103 IILPETTVSR

-119 EQRPLLSKIN
+119 SERPLLSKIN
-129 FQLAGVKTRI
+129 FQIAGIKTRI

-161 QANFKE
+161 QANFRE

-182 KDLLAFGPEW
+182 KDLLDFGPEW
-192 IERYVRMQLAE
+192 VERYVRLQLAE
-203 AMGTKLEE
+203 AMGAKLEE
-211 GIVKGNGSVQNQPV
+211 GIVKGNGPVQNQPV

-233 DDDGN
+233 DESGN
-238 ITSVADKTEKGTLTF
+238 ITSVKDKTEKGKLTF
-253 ADAKTT
+253 VDAKTT
-259 VLELSKLMNSLSVK
+259 VTELSNLMNSLSVK
-273 ENGKRINVSG
+273 ENGKRINISG

-298 AKYTIQNATGQWVT
+298 AKYTIQNANGQWVT

-317 LDIVPSEFVET
+317 LDILPSEFVEK

-343 KGATQVRE
+343 KGATQIRE

-380 EVYTFEEVTVTEDAP
+380 EVYSFSDVVASDSEES
-395 EETPEDVGA
+395 DVGA

>member
-1 MTMKFKDEID
+1 MSIKFKDDIKNNVD
-11 KDVENLKNEYFNAVR
+11 KLKNEYFEAVR
-26 NEEDQEVVE
+26 NDADSETIE

-42 NAFSQ
+42 AAFS
-47 SLHDK
+47 SNLHD
-52 VLKEARDEVHNTTT
+52 
-66 DKQVRMN
+66 
-73 RGENILTAEENRFF
+73 NILKDAREEALNANTDEQVLMKRGQNVLTSEEKRFF
-87 SNLVEDEAN
+87 TNLVEDDAN

-103 LILPESTVLR
+103 IILPETTVSR

-119 EQRPLLSKIN
+119 SERPLLSKIN
-129 FQLAGVKTRI
+129 FQIAGIKTRI

-161 QANFKE
+161 QANFRE

-182 KDLLAFGPEW
+182 KDLLDFGPEW
-192 IERYVRMQLAE
+192 VERYVRLQLAE
-203 AMGTKLEE
+203 AMGAKLEE
-211 GIVKGNGSVQNQPV
+211 GIVKGNGPVQNQPV

-233 DDDGN
+233 DDSGN
-238 ITSVADKTEKGTLTF
+238 ITSVKDKTEKGKLTF

-259 VLELSKLMNSLSVK
+259 VTELSNLMNSLSVK
-273 ENGKRINVSG
+273 ENGKCINVSG

-298 AKYTIQNATGQWVT
+298 AKYTIQNANGQWVT

-317 LDIVPSEFVET
+317 LDILPSEFVEK

-343 KGATQVRE
+343 KGATQIRE

-380 EVYTFEEVTVTEDAP
+380 EVYSFSDVVASDSEESDLSA
-395 EETPEDVGA
+395 

>member
-1 MTMKFKDEID
+1 MVVKFKNDIKNNVDE
-11 KDVENLKNEYFNAVR
+11 LKNEYFEAVR
-26 NEEDQEVVE
+26 NDADPETIE
-35 NKYAEYM
+35 NKYSEYM
-42 NAFSQ
+42 AAFS
-47 SLHDK
+47 SNLYDDI
-52 VLKEARDEVHNTTT
+52 LKEAREEVSNANADEQVLMKRGHN
-66 DKQVRMN
+66 V
-73 RGENILTAEENRFF
+73 LTSEEKRFF
-87 SNLVEDEAN
+87 TNLVEDDAN

-103 LILPESTVLR
+103 IVLPETTVSR

-119 EQRPLLSKIN
+119 SERPLLSKIN
-129 FQLAGVKTRI
+129 FQIAGIKTRI

-161 QANFKE
+161 QANFRE

-182 KDLLAFGPEW
+182 KDLLDFGPEW
-192 IERYVRMQLAE
+192 VERYVRLQLAE
-203 AMGTKLEE
+203 AMGAKLEE
-211 GIVKGNGSVQNQPV
+211 GIVKGNGPVQNQPV

-233 DDDGN
+233 DESGN
-238 ITSVADKTEKGTLTF
+238 ITSVKDKTEKGKLTF

-259 VLELSKLMNSLSVK
+259 VTELSKLMNSLSVK

-298 AKYTIQNATGQWVT
+298 AKYTIQNANGQWVT

-317 LDIVPSEFVET
+317 LDILPSEFVEKE
-328 GKIIAFVPS
+328 KIIAFVPS

-343 KGATQVRE
+343 KGATQIRE

-380 EVYTFEEVTVTEDAP
+380 EIYSFS
-395 EETPEDVGA
+395 DVVVSEPDSSDVSA